1 MQVGNSLYVQLSNMK
16 AVQIGNIM
24 QVSIFWLCSDGR
36 KSAKIYGLQKAADL
50 SLGYLANG

>member
-24 QVSIFWLCSDGR
+24 QVSIFWICSDGR